1 MQRCM
6 IAFSS
11 TKGLLSIS
19 DAFDCVNNGFYCKSR
34 INLTHSKAYWLSL
47 IWKMPS
53 KKTKSHSIDK
63 QKTLARDYASNYV
76 ETDPRP
82 FCVVGTLRNRWQTE
96 SRFRLFLNRPRAV
109 FHLRKTKIQIQ
120 STNKK
125 LWPEIMVRL
134 TWFPIYMGMCRF
146 MSEK

>member
-1 MQRCM
+1 MP
-6 IAFSS
+6 
-11 TKGLLSIS
+11 IS
-19 DAFDCVNNGFYCKSR
+19 DGFDCVNNRFYCKSR
-34 INLTHSKAYWLSL
+34 INLTHSKSYPLSL
-47 IWKMPS
+47 IRKVPS

-63 QKTLARDYASNYV
+63 QKTLARDYASNYA
-76 ETDPRP
+76 ELDPRP

-125 LWPEIMVRL
+125 FWQEIMVRF
-134 TWFPIYMGMCRF
+134 TQFPIYTGLF
-146 MSEK
+146 QVQV